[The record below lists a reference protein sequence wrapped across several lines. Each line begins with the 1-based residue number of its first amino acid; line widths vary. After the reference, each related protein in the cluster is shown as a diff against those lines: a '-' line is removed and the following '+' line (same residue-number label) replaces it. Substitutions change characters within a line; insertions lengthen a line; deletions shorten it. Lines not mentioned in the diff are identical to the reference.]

1 MSYNLPY
8 IAKCAG
14 PTISDATKDLL
25 REYAMTGDEIGA
37 RKECKYTFMDFAEFV
52 HQKVGDDIWQSLKF
66 PTSAIYKAVSEYKTD
81 KHYHVEYIIESNG
94 AQGAGRKWLVKWE
107 GYDDTHN
114 TWEPLENFV
123 NPAITIAFDS
133 YEEGDG
139 EKINH
144 ISIDI
149 LKHLSRGRE
158 RDTDKIHMLKS
169 KLGKRDDMIA
179 DLKSQ
184 INRLKK
190 DYNEVAE
197 MFNF

>member
-8 IAKCAG
+8 ISKFAG
-14 PTISDATKDLL
+14 PTIADATKDIL
-25 REYAMTGDEIGA
+25 REYGMTGNEIGR
-37 RKECKYTFMDFAEFV
+37 RKDCEYTFVQFAEFV
-52 HQKVGDDIWQSLKF
+52 HQKVGDDIWNSLKV
-66 PTSAIYKAVSEYKTD
+66 PTSSIYKAVAEYRDEK
-81 KHYHVEYIIESNG
+81 KYQIEYIIKSNG

-107 GYDDTHN
+107 GYDDTRN

-123 NPAITIAFDS
+123 NPALTIAFDS

-139 EKINH
+139 EED
-144 ISIDI
+144 SMDI

-169 KLGKRDDMIA
+169 KLGKRDDTIA

-190 DYNEVAE
+190 GYNEVAE